1 MTAGALLPRL
11 PLQVTAIRHTSLHL
25 RILEL
30 CSPFSE
36 GTTAGALLPRLPH
49 TLPEDPGALLPIL
62 GGATAGAL
70 LPRCCFTEVYV
81 RPRASV
87 RVCEPVWPTTL
98 RVVRAPAGPVSCP
111 RLQAMSLPCP
121 FPTAC
126 SDREHDA
133 PMGLAQPC
141 GVLAGAAMAGLKP
154 SDKQCNSTAPDA
166 TAADRA
172 HHLRWHCLRAHI
184 SRVGWRIA
192 AAPPGHCL
200 RAYPIRRLALSSP
213 VVSDDTTG

>member
-1 MTAGALLPRL
+1 MWKRRSICYPPKASPCGYASNDAYAYTVNALNIIMHACAYAYDCSHTPF
-11 PLQVTAIRHTSLHL
+11 THTSN
-25 RILEL
+25 RA
-30 CSPFSE
+30 SRVKSR
-36 GTTAGALLPRLPH
+36 TARRDG
-49 TLPEDPGALLPIL
+49 L
-62 GGATAGAL
+62 GSAH
-70 LPRCCFTEVYV
+70 E
-81 RPRASV
+81 RPRASTH
-87 RVCEPVWPTTL
+87 VCGPIRL
-98 RVVRAPAGPVSCP
+98 SASRAARAPAQPISCP

-141 GVLAGAAMAGLKP
+141 GVLAGAAVAGLKP
-154 SDKQCNSTAPDA
+154 SGKQCNSTAPDA

-172 HHLRWHCLRAHI
+172 YHLRWHCLRAHI
-184 SRVGWRIA
+184 SRVGWKIA

>member
-1 MTAGALLPRL
+1 MS
-11 PLQVTAIRHTSLHL
+11 VCNECSHTPFTHTRNRASRVKSRNARRDGL
-25 RILEL
+25 R
-30 CSPFSE
+30 S
-36 GTTAGALLPRLPH
+36 AYVRPH

-87 RVCEPVWPTTL
+87 RVCEPVWPTTP
-98 RVVRAPAGPVSCP
+98 RVMRAPARPVSCP
-111 RLQAMSLPCP
+111 RLQTMSLPCP

-126 SDREHDA
+126 SNREHDA
-133 PMGLAQPC
+133 PMDGLAQPR

-154 SDKQCNSTAPDA
+154 SGKQCNSTAPDA

-184 SRVGWRIA
+184 SGE
-192 AAPPGHCL
+192 
-200 RAYPIRRLALSSP
+200 
-213 VVSDDTTG
+213 